1 MFSVEDIQER
11 VRRRPFQPFRIVAT
25 SGESL
30 VVTHPELILVGQNR
44 VIVGRPNP
52 KRPTSFID
60 TAEVA
65 RMHIAAMED
74 LPAGPAPGERDAP
87 PAEPGGEGR

>member
-1 MFSVEDIQER
+1 MFSIEDILVR

-30 VVTHPELILVGQNR
+30 DVTHPELIMVGQTR

-52 KRPTSFID
+52 KRPISFID

-74 LPAGPAPGERDAP
+74 LPAGSPAGEDR
-87 PAEPGGEGR
+87 